1 MYLFELSF
9 FQDICPAVRLLDHR
23 VILVLVFQ
31 GTAILFSIVA
41 APAFNIVYN
50 INSLQRYRR
59 IPFSPHPL
67 QPLLFVDFLMMIS
80 IRRYHTVVLTCISL
94 IISNDEHLFMCLLAI
109 CMSSLVFC
117 PFFNWVVCFL
127 LLLKE
132 TKELKE
138 NLVPEIPVLPNMKCS
153 LLVMFI
159 FQNVS

>member
-1 MYLFELSF
+1 MYLFELQF
-9 FQDICPAVRLLDHR
+9 CLNICPGVRLPSHM
-23 VILVLVFQ
+23 VILFLIFW
-31 GTAILFSIVA
+31 GTSILFSIVA
-41 APAFNIVYN
+41 LPTY
-50 INSLQRYRR
+50 
-59 IPFSPHPL
+59 IPTSSEGGFPFLHTLSSICYL
-67 QPLLFVDFLMMIS
+67 YFLMMIS

-94 IISNDEHLFMCLLAI
+94 IISNVEHLFMCLVVI
-109 CMSSLVFC
+109 CMSLEKCLFRFSAYFSIGFYV
-117 PFFNWVVCFL
+117 L